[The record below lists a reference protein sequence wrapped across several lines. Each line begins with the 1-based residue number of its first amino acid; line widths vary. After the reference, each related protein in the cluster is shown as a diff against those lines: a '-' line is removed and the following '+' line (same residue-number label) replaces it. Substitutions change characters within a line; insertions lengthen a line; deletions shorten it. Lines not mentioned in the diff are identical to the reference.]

1 MILKHAYSV
10 FTIIVFKASMFTS
23 TDEEDSSFPSNE
35 DLVNST
41 VNLEEED
48 SGLIGS
54 IKIPGSLLQKLRNQT
69 GGKNCFRP

>member
-23 TDEEDSSFPSNE
+23 TDEEDPCSFPSNE

-41 VNLEEED
+41 VNLRRRILAGE
-48 SGLIGS
+48 IGS
-54 IKIPGSLLQKLRNQT
+54 IEISIRSLITETQEVVQE
-69 GGKNCFRP
+69 